1 MLEAVTRWAFGLAAI
16 AIVGC
21 AAGSNSSGT
30 TSASTGTGGGG
41 GHGNMGPDGG
51 SGGGTGGGTGGTG
64 GGPDGG
70 PRTGDSL
77 PPSAVSFFQSPT
89 CPTGWVPYTMGN
101 GFLLVPTVA
110 TAPAGIPHGT
120 PLMSG
125 EDRTHTHDIAA
136 SFALGSVEYVGAPG
150 GGNGGVGPDSAV
162 SLKTTS
168 APASTGLPYIQLLV
182 CRKNDPAVPGSTPLP
197 HGLQM
202 FFDMAA
208 CPVGWMQ
215 TATTQGRFIV
225 GLAQGAPQDVTFGG
239 PALSSGDAGADVRT
253 HAHGVTATLTTT
265 PHGIAL
271 ASGCCAKNYAADG
284 MYTAMVQTTQEEP
297 ALPYLELLACQV
309 P

>member
-1 MLEAVTRWAFGLAAI
+1 
-16 AIVGC
+16 
-21 AAGSNSSGT
+21 
-30 TSASTGTGGGG
+30 
-41 GHGNMGPDGG
+41 MGD
-51 SGGGTGGGTGGTG
+51 
-64 GGPDGG
+64 
-70 PRTGDSL
+70 
-77 PPSAVSFFQSPT
+77 
-89 CPTGWVPYTMGN
+89 

-110 TAPAGIPHGT
+110 TAPPGLAHGK

-136 SFALGSVEYVGAPG
+136 SFSPSSVQYVGVAG
-150 GGNGGVGPDSAV
+150 GGNGGVGPDSSV

-168 APASTGLPYIQLLV
+168 AAVSTGLPYIQLLV

-202 FFDMAA
+202 FFDMTA
-208 CPVGWMQ
+208 CPVGWIQ
-215 TATTQGRFIV
+215 TAATQGRFIV
-225 GLAQGAPQDVTFGG
+225 GLPQGAPQDVTFGG

-265 PHGIAL
+265 SHGIAL
-271 ASGCCAKNYAADG
+271 ASGCCANNYAG
-284 MYTAMVQTTQEEP
+284 NGTYTAMVQTTQVEP